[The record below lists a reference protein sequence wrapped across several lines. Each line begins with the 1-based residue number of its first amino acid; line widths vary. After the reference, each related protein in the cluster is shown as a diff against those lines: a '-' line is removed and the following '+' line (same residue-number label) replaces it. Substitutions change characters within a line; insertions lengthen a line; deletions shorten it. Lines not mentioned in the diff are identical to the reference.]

1 MEPRTYPPLN
11 GSITLPETIDFHLKH
26 NPQLPIYAFN
36 QDGSDEITE
45 ISYLEFGRACDR
57 VAHLLRPQRGE
68 DRPVVAFIALAD
80 TIMYQ
85 AITIG
90 MMRAGLVVSRA
101 SVTVLMLLTLRTSA
115 IPDLPS

>member
-1 MEPRTYPPLN
+1 MEARTYPPLD
-11 GSITLPETIDFHLKH
+11 GSVTIPEAIDFHLKH
-26 NPQLPIYAFN
+26 NPQFPVYAFN

-68 DRPVVAFIALAD
+68 DRPVVAFIALTD

-85 AITIG
+85 ALAVG
-90 MMRAGLVVSRA
+90 MMRAGLVVRRLS
-101 SVTVLMLLTLRTSA
+101 SVH
-115 IPDLPS
+115 